1 MALGHAPTARDGHM
15 PAQGAFWA
23 FRFGALG
30 PGALA
35 VVLLFKR
42 FKPGFEHVRTKKFET
57 NWMVL
62 GLSADDLRDT
72 EIRKS

>member
-1 MALGHAPTARDGHM
+1 MALGHAYALTARDGHM
-15 PAQGAFWA
+15 LTQGAFWA

-42 FKPGFEHVRTKKFET
+42 F
-57 NWMVL
+57 
-62 GLSADDLRDT
+62 
-72 EIRKS
+72 